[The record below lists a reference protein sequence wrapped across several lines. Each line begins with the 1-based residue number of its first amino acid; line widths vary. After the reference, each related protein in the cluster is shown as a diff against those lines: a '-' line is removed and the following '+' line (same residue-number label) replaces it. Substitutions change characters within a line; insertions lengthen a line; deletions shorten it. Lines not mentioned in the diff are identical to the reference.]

1 MRIPRVCSLLTWY
14 GKIRRW
20 CYSYPQGSPFSWSP
34 PWLVC
39 ARYRRHQASQH
50 GGAHR
55 GDHSGRVP
63 PPSLQHLRVQQ
74 QQRDNPAVWH
84 AGVGPVWQAHQMW
97 VASSPGLVA
106 GMGHWPLTCGR
117 RRGRAWRGL
126 ISFPTS
132 DTLGVKKLHVLA
144 WPGSQFHVWCFDKEE
159 TSRPVPQTL
168 ASGCGIQRW
177 TRHGPCHVTLW
188 HDLNYVLRFLLLLWG
203 EWTCRVEV
211 GGGGTS

>member
-14 GKIRRW
+14 SKVRQW
-20 CYSYPQGSPFSWSP
+20 CYSHPQVSPFSWSP

-39 ARYRRHQASQH
+39 ARYRRHQAGQH

-97 VASSPGLVA
+97 VASKPRA
-106 GMGHWPLTCGR
+106 
-117 RRGRAWRGL
+117 RGRDGPLAPDMWEEKGGRLEGFDLLSHLRHTGSKETTRVGL
-126 ISFPTS
+126 TRES
-132 DTLGVKKLHVLA
+132 
-144 WPGSQFHVWCFDKEE
+144 
-159 TSRPVPQTL
+159 VPCL
-168 ASGCGIQRW
+168 VFW
-177 TRHGPCHVTLW
+177 
-188 HDLNYVLRFLLLLWG
+188 
-203 EWTCRVEV
+203 
-211 GGGGTS
+211 